1 MYLVCGEALFDVF
14 IDSENNNAGSLR
26 MEAHPGGSPFNVA
39 IGIARLGGRAALLTG
54 MSRGILGEHLVRTL
68 KRESVSTEY
77 LVRSGRRTTLSLV
90 GVDDLGQPDYEFY
103 GLGSADC
110 NVTPELIPSI
120 GPEVSGLHFGSYSI
134 AVPPIADAFANLAAN
149 NATRFISVDPNV
161 RTMVEPNLEIW
172 RQRMTDYAACAD
184 LMKFSRE
191 DLQTLYPN
199 VENSKTAEML
209 LKAGVKLVVI
219 TDGGRTVSAWTHK
232 DHVVRV
238 TPPTTSVVDSVGAG
252 DSFQAAL
259 LVKLAEEGAGDPK
272 EAIDS
277 LDKKHLKNLLN
288 FAVQA
293 ARITCRRRGANLPRR
308 TELPDLTTSET

>member
-14 IDSENNNAGSLR
+14 IDGENNNVGSLR
-26 MEAHPGGSPFNVA
+26 LEAHPGGSPFNVA

-54 MSRGILGEHLVRTL
+54 ISRGTLGEHLVRTL

-77 LVRSGRRTTLSLV
+77 LVRSGKRTTLSLV

-110 NVTPELIPSI
+110 NVTSELIPSI
-120 GPEVSGLHFGSYSI
+120 SPEVSGLHFGSYSI
-134 AVPPIADAFANLAAN
+134 AVQPIADAFSNLATN
-149 NATRFISVDPNV
+149 NASRFISVDPNV
-161 RTMVEPNLEIW
+161 RTMVEPNLDIW
-172 RQRMTDYAACAD
+172 RQRMKDYASCAD
-184 LMKFSRE
+184 LMKFSKE
-191 DLQTLYPN
+191 DLQMLYPN
-199 VENSKTAEML
+199 VDNSKTAEML
-209 LKAGVKLVVI
+209 LDAGVKLVVI

-232 DHVVRV
+232 EHVVRV

-259 LVKLAEEGAGDPK
+259 LVKLSEEGDGNPK
-272 EAIDS
+272 EAVDT
-277 LDKKHLKNLLN
+277 LDKKRLKNLLN

-293 ARITCRRRGANLPRR
+293 ARITCRRRGADLPRR
-308 TELPDLTTSET
+308 AELSGLDI